1 MTIDELR
8 SAAAVVRD
16 ATEEGEN
23 TATRIGQL
31 FLDTVNTL
39 CNVSTNAIK
48 GYVVISSTSDLPT
61 SPTTE
66 QQMKGYL
73 LGTVL
78 YVWVG
83 TGGDTLGGKYQSAQL
98 KGADGAPGEKGD
110 KGESG
115 VHLGDVKLVNNLT
128 EGGEVSALTAE
139 MGKLLYNNFIAL
151 FNALGE
157 GAFWSGKPT
166 LNWNVTYAYIS
177 SGLVFHLDSLDM
189 GGTSGH
195 WIDSVGGIDFELTDC
210 DTSGKG
216 VKFNGSTS
224 IGKSSAS
231 WQYMVSEC
239 TIEVCIKIGSRTDW
253 CTVLISNTQG
263 SISFAYSTANSYYI
277 NGAGAN
283 FPSSAKPMRSDTI
296 QSVSMS
302 KENCMANGSAIP
314 ANAEYYCI
322 LSSALSIGGRDGN
335 DMFDGT
341 IYDIRVYNRVLSD
354 AERVNN
360 LKVDKYRFNF

>member
-1 MTIDELR
+1 MSWSNLKAGI
-8 SAAAVVRD
+8 SAVVKENNNQEITGTNLQNVLITMVNSLGAN
-16 ATEEGEN
+16 ATCGGIAHPN
-23 TATRIGQL
+23 
-31 FLDTVNTL
+31 
-39 CNVSTNAIK
+39 
-48 GYVVISSTSDLPT
+48 T
-61 SPTTE
+61 SPGTPDGPVFWIASEPGVYANFGNTE
-66 QQMKGYL
+66 IDNTGIFTWNGASWSFEELDFMKNIAIPK
-73 LGTVL
+73 V
-78 YVWVG
+78 
-83 TGGDTLGGKYQSAQL
+83 
-98 KGADGAPGEKGD
+98 
-110 KGESG
+110 
-115 VHLGDVKLVNNLT
+115 VNNLT
-128 EGGEVSALTAE
+128 EGGEESALSAE

-157 GAFWSGKPT
+157 GAFWSGRPT
-166 LNWNVTYAYIS
+166 LNWDVTYAYIS
-177 SGLVFHLDSLDM
+177 SGLVFHLDSLHM
-189 GGTSGH
+189 GGKSGH

-263 SISFAYSTANSYYI
+263 SISFAYSTANSCYI
-277 NGAGAN
+277 NGAGAE
-283 FPSSAKPMRSDTI
+283 FPSSAKPMITDKV

-302 KENCMANGSAIP
+302 KGTCIANGNNITTDTV
-314 ANAEYYCI
+314 YYHI
-322 LSSALSIGGRDGN
+322 LSNTLSIGGCDGN
-335 DMFDGT
+335 NMFDGT